1 MLSGFMM
8 IALSFILIYRM
19 AGIGVIQHG
28 HYLALAQNQQRFE
41 ETETASRGKI
51 LVHDSVSDPNA
62 YYPLAF
68 DVKSFS
74 VWAVPNQIKDKRATA
89 SALAGPLDIPE
100 NEIFEL
106 INNNK
111 LYIPP
116 LKKSLNLSK
125 ADSISSKNITGIFVM
140 PEYNRYYPEGSLASQ
155 LLGFVNSEG
164 TGNYGVEGYYDSE
177 LKGKNGDIVGE
188 KDTLGRMISMLS
200 QTNPQNGTSY
210 VLTIDRSVQY
220 YVEKRLAQA
229 IEETQAESGTV
240 IVMDVATGGILTM
253 VNNPTFDPNNYRE
266 TANTNQALFGN
277 PAISSLY
284 EPGSIF
290 KPLIV
295 SAALDSGT
303 VTPETTNTFGTT
315 VEVDGYTIHTAE
327 GKAFGTENVAQI
339 LQNSDNVGM
348 VWLADQMGNDIMS
361 NYIQKFGF
369 GSKSGIDLTGEE
381 SGQVPKV
388 KNWRNINR
396 ATISFGQGVSVTPL
410 QMVAAYGAIANNG
423 RYIYPHLISNIV
435 YNDGTE
441 KEIKREEGNQIISS
455 STATELR
462 AMLANDV
469 LHYRSLGAKVQG
481 FQVGAKTGTAQIPSP
496 TGGYMTSPDGS
507 NLGIFIHSVCGM
519 APTDDPKFVMIVKLD
534 KPKSAEFAER
544 TAGPLFGDI
553 TSFLLNYYYHVPGKQ
568 ASQ

>member
-1 MLSGFMM
+1 MLSGFFI
-8 IALSFILIYRM
+8 IALAFILMYRM
-19 AGIGVIQHG
+19 AEIGVLRHG

-41 ETETASRGKI
+41 ETETASRGRV
-51 LVHDSVSDPNA
+51 LVQDSVSDPDI

-74 VWAVPNQIKDKRATA
+74 VWAVPNQIKDKRAVA
-89 SALAGPLDIPE
+89 AALAGPLEMSESDIYKA
-100 NEIFEL
+100 ID
-106 INNNK
+106 NNK

-116 LKKSLNLSK
+116 LKKGLNLDK
-125 ADSISSKNITGIFVM
+125 ADSESTKSLTGIFVM
-140 PEYNRYYPEGSLASQ
+140 PEYSRYYPEGSLASQ

-164 TGNYGVEGYYDSE
+164 KGNYGIEGYYNSE
-177 LKGKNGDIVGE
+177 LTGKNGDIVGE
-188 KDTLGRMISMLS
+188 KDTFGRMISMLS

-220 YVEKRLAQA
+220 FVEQKLAQA
-229 IEETQAESGTV
+229 ITDTQAESGTV
-240 IVMDVATGGILTM
+240 IVMDVATGGILAM
-253 VNNPTFDPNNYRE
+253 ANNPSFDPNNYRE
-266 TANTNQALFGN
+266 TANTNQALFAN

-295 SAALDSGT
+295 SAALNSGT

-348 VWLADQMGNDIMS
+348 VWLADQMGNDTMS
-361 NYIQKFGF
+361 NYIQKYGF
-369 GSKSGIDLTGEE
+369 GGKSGIDLSGEE

-396 ATISFGQGVSVTPL
+396 ATIAFGQGISVTPM
-410 QMVAAYGAIANNG
+410 QMVAAYGAIANG
-423 RYIYPHLISNIV
+423 GKYIYPHVIEKII
-435 YNDGTE
+435 YNDETE
-441 KEIKREEGNQIISS
+441 KQIKRQEGNQIISS
-455 STATELR
+455 QTATELR

-469 LHYRSLGAKVQG
+469 LHYQSLGAKIKG
-481 FQVGAKTGTAQIPSP
+481 FQVGAKTGTAQIPLP
-496 TGGYMTSPDGS
+496 TGGYLSSPDGS

-519 APTDDPKFVMIVKLD
+519 APTDDPKFVMLAKLD
-534 KPKSAEFAER
+534 KPKSAEFSER

-553 TSFLLNYYYHVPGKQ
+553 TSFLLNYYYHVPATQ
-568 ASQ
+568 PAQ